1 MKQKTTAAG
10 IFLSQLLAAGIAKA
24 APSVGPVNV
33 STSGDLNTIIG
44 KIIDW
49 VLGIA
54 GAIALLFLII
64 GGVRYIISAGN
75 PTQTEGAK
83 KTIIYALVGLIVIIL
98 SYVLIKVV
106 MDNLQ

>member
-1 MKQKTTAAG
+1 MKQKITAASVLLG
-10 IFLSQLLAAGIAKA
+10 QLVYAGVAKA
-24 APSVGPVNV
+24 ATLPGTVPQASD
-33 STSGDLNTIIG
+33 TDLNTIIG
-44 KIIDW
+44 RIIDW

-83 KTIIYALVGLIVIIL
+83 KTIIYALVGLVVIIL
-98 SYVLIKVV
+98 AYVLIKVLF
-106 MDNLQ
+106 DELG